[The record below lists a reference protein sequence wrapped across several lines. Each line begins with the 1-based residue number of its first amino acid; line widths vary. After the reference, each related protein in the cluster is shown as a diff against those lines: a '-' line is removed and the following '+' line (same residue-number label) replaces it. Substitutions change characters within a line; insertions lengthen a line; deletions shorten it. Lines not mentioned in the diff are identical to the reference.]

1 MKNYKMNFATATLTI
16 TKDFSE
22 RLENP
27 NSDECMILEHLMKV
41 CPNLQIRQRTANR
54 KAPSKNKG
62 LTFEKMEKYISLHEN
77 ADELLSLFE
86 KIKDVGDTHSNK
98 YGYVSKWFHK
108 QFPQYKE
115 LPTIVDGKIKA
126 VALTDVEIEEETE
139 ELAA

>member
-27 NSDECMILEHLMKV
+27 NSDECKILEHLMKV

-77 ADELLSLFE
+77 ADELLAQFDTV
-86 KIKDVGDTHSNK
+86 KDAGDSQSNK
-98 YGYVSKWFHK
+98 YVYVANWFHK

-115 LPTIVDGKIKA
+115 IPTIVDGRIKA
-126 VALTDVEIEEETE
+126 VALIKIKEEEIK
-139 ELAA
+139 ELVA